1 MGSSCDSPE
10 VEAQGVTQFVG
21 TQEFD
26 SLVGRKASKPICFSP
41 SRIPFFR
48 VSPCCDRRS
57 QLTRGAFSF
66 PIPQVSHLAGR
77 VYRHIPCRRSARHA
91 ADLYR
96 GTVVRSQTLCR
107 ADRSTSTSFRLNSI
121 AAQCP
126 LRSNREE
133 LSMSTCFPLC
143 ARTRTLLDAVGMS
156 QKCQFR
162 KSRDYS
168 IVGAGEQCRRYG

>member
-26 SLVGRKASKPICFSP
+26 SLVGRKASNICFPP
-41 SRIPFFR
+41 SRIAFFGI
-48 VSPCCDRRS
+48 SPCCDRRS

-66 PIPQVSHLAGR
+66 PIPQVSHLTGC
-77 VYRHIPCRRSARHA
+77 VYRHIACGRSARHA
-91 ADLYR
+91 TDLYR

-107 ADRSTSTSFRLNSI
+107 ADRPISTSFRLNST

-126 LRSNREE
+126 L
-133 LSMSTCFPLC
+133 M
-143 ARTRTLLDAVGMS
+143 G
-156 QKCQFR
+156 QK
-162 KSRDYS
+162 
-168 IVGAGEQCRRYG
+168 

>member
-1 MGSSCDSPE
+1 
-10 VEAQGVTQFVG
+10 
-21 TQEFD
+21 
-26 SLVGRKASKPICFSP
+26 
-41 SRIPFFR
+41 
-48 VSPCCDRRS
+48 
-57 QLTRGAFSF
+57 
-66 PIPQVSHLAGR
+66 
-77 VYRHIPCRRSARHA
+77 
-91 ADLYR
+91 
-96 GTVVRSQTLCR
+96 
-107 ADRSTSTSFRLNSI
+107 LNSI